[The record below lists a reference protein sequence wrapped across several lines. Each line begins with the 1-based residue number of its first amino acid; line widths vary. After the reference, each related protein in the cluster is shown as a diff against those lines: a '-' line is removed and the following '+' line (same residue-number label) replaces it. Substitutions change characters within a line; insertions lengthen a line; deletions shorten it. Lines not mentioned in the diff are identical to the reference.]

1 MRDLPILVYLR
12 LIITYYSYNFSC
24 YILHKILLLKLNMNK
39 IKNVITSKPFVLW
52 AWFILSFLPILKG
65 VLIQGATKTANYNN
79 YVIYK
84 HNLINLTHL
93 HSLFGA
99 QPEFYFDLNHYG
111 PVFALV
117 IAPFTLFPDV
127 IGVILWVMFNSW
139 ILYLAVKKLPI
150 NEKQYLAVLL
160 ISLFSIMGS
169 AGNAQV
175 NPLIAALVLFSYT
188 FIKNKQDFWAALM
201 IILGTAI
208 KLYGIVGL
216 AFFFFSDNKLK
227 LIMGMVFWSVVLF
240 ALPMLFSSPA
250 FIIKT
255 YHDWYP
261 DLVAKNAANLVSSR
275 AYVCVMGMV
284 SKIFKYSNLPNLFVL
299 IPALCLFG
307 LSLIRIKYWRN
318 LQYQL
323 LLAASVLI
331 FTVIFSSGSEPPTY
345 IIAMIGVGIWFVNL
359 DRPISVFERFLLIF
373 ALTVTNAQSDLFPRY
388 LRINYITPY
397 ALIALPSFMI
407 WLKIVYEMLTRE
419 FVINKSMQS

>member
-1 MRDLPILVYLR
+1 
-12 LIITYYSYNFSC
+12 
-24 YILHKILLLKLNMNK
+24 LKPGMNK

-52 AWFILSFLPILKG
+52 AWFILSLLPILKG

-84 HNLINLTHL
+84 HNFINLIHL

-117 IAPFTLFPDV
+117 IAPFTFFPDV

-139 ILYLAVKKLPI
+139 ILYLAVKRLPI

-175 NPLIAALVLFSYT
+175 NPLITALVLFSFI

-227 LIMGMVFWSVVLF
+227 LILSMIFWSVVLF
-240 ALPMLFSSPA
+240 ALPMVISSPE

-261 DLVAKNAANLVSSR
+261 DLVAKNAANVVSSR
-275 AYVCVMGMV
+275 AYVCVMGMI
-284 SKIFKYSNLPNLFVL
+284 SKIFHYSGLPNLVVL

-307 LSLIRIKYWRN
+307 LSLTRLKYWRN

-323 LLAASVLI
+323 LLVASVLI

-345 IIAMIGVGIWFVNL
+345 IIAMIGVGIWFINL
-359 DRPISVFERFLLIF
+359 DRPISNFERFLLIF
-373 ALTVTNAQSDLFPRY
+373 ALILTNAPSDLFPRY
-388 LRINYITPY
+388 LKVTYVLPY

-419 FVINKSMQS
+419 FDKENKTGIAAE